1 MTVGKGKRLRDP
13 NQLAKWIVDR
23 STDETPEPE
32 HTSEPTTSSS
42 STIPPHVSEYMA
54 AIGRKGG
61 QIGGKRRLE
70 TMTKKQRRKV
80 ATKAAKARWK
90 AAKKS
95 NRS

>member
-1 MTVGKGKRLRDP
+1 MTIGKGKRPRDP

-23 STDETPEPE
+23 STSETPE
-32 HTSEPTTSSS
+32 SEEVV
-42 STIPPHVSEYMA
+42 PPLAPANLSEYMA